1 MMAGGQKK
9 VKKVAGGKKSAS
21 QRPPATPE
29 GRKSTQGSTGRMTVQ
44 QYRKFLDNMTGKA
57 KK

>member
-9 VKKVAGGKKSAS
+9 VKKVAGKKSAS

-44 QYRKFLDNMTGKA
+44 QYRKFLDNMNPKTS